1 MCDKHKGVLIM
12 KYLPPSL
19 IRHRVLET
27 KKPRLLRHSL
37 NSKIFFAYGAVF
49 LLLVIIAA
57 NFYYLTSYHNFLEN
71 RRRTSSQLAKII
83 SNQTDQYIEK
93 VNSIQKRILENDSMI
108 QYIFEEASLHDV
120 TKDWAFRKGIY
131 SITGYDL
138 DFYHMNIVNL
148 ADNTL
153 ITFGQEYYYKPYT
166 PDPEVHDKLIQPIL
180 DLNGAKRIATP
191 SDPVLYEPDPD
202 KEVFTLSRSFGR
214 YSLSIPK
221 AIIEIQMN
229 VDKLQSIIAN
239 TLLNFEHSEETVLI
253 FDQSHK
259 LVYPTSLSDSDL
271 VYYTS
276 LDTSREYLFKHTGSR
291 QTELIAS
298 CRSEDSG
305 FSVMLVTPES
315 YIVQN
320 KQIFLQICLLFFAC
334 AILILMLIT
343 YRIARSITSPII
355 ALKEKVSSL
364 DLEQLGEKEST
375 DLQNAGF
382 NELEIL
388 NDAFN
393 RMQVRLKRSMDD
405 TIASRTLTI
414 HSQMMALQAQM
425 DSHFLYNTLTIISII
440 AEENDDEQASV
451 MCIKLT
457 EMLRYITEDISKAT
471 TFEQEWHHTR
481 NYTDLMSI
489 RFGSKIRFC
498 YEYDSQLRTIPIPR
512 LIIQPIVENCVKY
525 SRKDSCILEISIRS
539 FTLDGCWYVNIRDNG
554 DGFSPEA
561 IESVNEKIRGFDT
574 ANAHPVLSIDGMGLA
589 NIYLR
594 LHLYYTENFT
604 FKLENI
610 EKEGTV
616 TGASITIGGILA

>member
-1 MCDKHKGVLIM
+1 M
-12 KYLPPSL
+12 KPLNR
-19 IRHRVLET
+19 IRRRSSHTR
-27 KKPRLLRHSL
+27 KPRLAHHSL
-37 NSKIFFAYGAVF
+37 SSKIFFAYGAVF
-49 LLLVIIAA
+49 LLLVIIAS

-83 SNQTDQYIEK
+83 SNQTDQYIDK
-93 VNSIQKRILENDSMI
+93 VNSIQKRILENESMI
-108 QYIFEEASLHDV
+108 QYIFEEAPLHDV
-120 TKDWAFRKGIY
+120 SKDWAFRKGIY
-131 SITGYDL
+131 AITGYDL

-166 PDPEVHDKLIQPIL
+166 LSQEVRDRLVQPVL
-180 DLNGAKRIATP
+180 DLNGAKQIAPP
-191 SDPVLYEPDPD
+191 SAPVLYEPDSD
-202 KEVFTLSRSFGR
+202 KEVFTLRRSFGR

-229 VDKLQSIIAN
+229 VDKIRDIIAN
-239 TLLNFEHSEETVLI
+239 TLLNFEHSEETVLV
-253 FDQSHK
+253 FDQDHK
-259 LVYPTSLSDSDL
+259 LIYPTSLSDSDL
-271 VYYTS
+271 QYYTS
-276 LDTSREYLFKHTGSR
+276 LDTSHEYLFKHKSNR
-291 QTELIAS
+291 QTELITS
-298 CRSEDSG
+298 CYSADSG

-334 AILILMLIT
+334 ALLILMLIT

-364 DLEQLGEKEST
+364 DLAQLGETEST

-388 NDAFN
+388 NDTFN
-393 RMQVRLKRSMDD
+393 RMQVRLKKSMED

-471 TFEQEWHHTR
+471 TFEQEWHHTQ

-489 RFGSKIRFC
+489 RFGSKIRFL
-498 YEYDSQLRTIPIPR
+498 YEYDSQLRTVPIPR
-512 LIIQPIVENCVKY
+512 LVIQPIVENCVKY

-539 FTLDGCWYVNIRDNG
+539 YTKDGRWFVNIRDNG
-554 DGFSPEA
+554 DGFSPA
-561 IESVNEKIRGFDT
+561 SLDSVNEKIKGFDT
-574 ANAHPVLSIDGMGLA
+574 ATSHPILSIDGMGLA

-594 LHLYYTENFT
+594 LRLYYTEHFT
-604 FKLENI
+604 FQLENTI
-610 EKEGTV
+610 EEGTV
-616 TGASITIGGILA
+616 TGASITIGGILS

>member
-1 MCDKHKGVLIM
+1 M
-12 KYLPPSL
+12 
-19 IRHRVLET
+19 
-27 KKPRLLRHSL
+27 
-37 NSKIFFAYGAVF
+37 
-49 LLLVIIAA
+49 
-57 NFYYLTSYHNFLEN
+57 
-71 RRRTSSQLAKII
+71 
-83 SNQTDQYIEK
+83 
-93 VNSIQKRILENDSMI
+93 
-108 QYIFEEASLHDV
+108 
-120 TKDWAFRKGIY
+120 
-131 SITGYDL
+131 
-138 DFYHMNIVNL
+138 
-148 ADNTL
+148 
-153 ITFGQEYYYKPYT
+153 
-166 PDPEVHDKLIQPIL
+166 
-180 DLNGAKRIATP
+180 
-191 SDPVLYEPDPD
+191 
-202 KEVFTLSRSFGR
+202 
-214 YSLSIPK
+214 
-221 AIIEIQMN
+221 
-229 VDKLQSIIAN
+229 
-239 TLLNFEHSEETVLI
+239 
-253 FDQSHK
+253 
-259 LVYPTSLSDSDL
+259 
-271 VYYTS
+271 
-276 LDTSREYLFKHTGSR
+276 
-291 QTELIAS
+291 
-298 CRSEDSG
+298 
-305 FSVMLVTPES
+305 
-315 YIVQN
+315 QN

-594 LHLYYTENFT
+594 LHLYYTESFT